1 MPFPYKLPGDKRR
14 SGYESYMGIDVGLEM
29 YPRNA
34 FVYIRIPFNID
45 MIQSYAEVIC
55 SVW

>member
-1 MPFPYKLPGDKRR
+1 MPFPYKLPGDERR

-34 FVYIRIPFNID
+34 FVYIRIHFNID